1 MNCTAAALFVSAGVC
16 AGLLAASPS
25 WAQAMGGP
33 YASYNDPYG
42 TYSAYPTSGYPY
54 TYTNAYGYPYTNAYG
69 YPYTNAYGYPYTNAY
84 GYQYNNAYGYSS
96 DYNNPFWIVTAP
108 IAAVTAPLTAPLMT
122 GRSVATGQMGRMCST
137 PAKSC
142 ELYHASWVGNGCSCR
157 VSGGLARGSVTP

>member
-1 MNCTAAALFVSAGVC
+1 MHSSSIIRFGRGVRGVVSGQSFLGASNGWAVR
-16 AGLLAASPS
+16 LLQQSLRYLLSLPNAS
-25 WAQAMGGP
+25 
-33 YASYNDPYG
+33 
-42 TYSAYPTSGYPY
+42 
-54 TYTNAYGYPYTNAYG
+54 
-69 YPYTNAYGYPYTNAY
+69 GYPYTNAY

-157 VSGGLARGSVTP
+157 VSGGMARGSVTP

>member
-1 MNCTAAALFVSAGVC
+1 MENAMNRTAAALFVSAGVC

-33 YASYNDPYG
+33 YASYNYPYG

-54 TYTNAYGYPYTNAYG
+54 TNAYGYP
-69 YPYTNAYGYPYTNAY
+69 
-84 GYQYNNAYGYSS
+84 YNNAYGYSS

-108 IAAVTAPLTAPLMT
+108 LAAVTAPLTALAAPVAQAATAPFAVTASAMGPLMT
-122 GRSVATGQMGRMCST
+122 GRSVATGQMGRMCLT

-142 ELYHASWVGNGCSCR
+142 ELYQASWVGNGCSCR
-157 VSGGLARGSVTP
+157 VPGGLARGSVTP

>member
-1 MNCTAAALFVSAGVC
+1 MNRTAAALFVSAGVC

-42 TYSAYPTSGYPY
+42 TYSAYPTS
-54 TYTNAYGYPYTNAYG
+54 GYPYTNAYG

-122 GRSVATGQMGRMCST
+122 GRSVATGQKGRMCST

-142 ELYHASWVGNGCSCR
+142 ELYHASWVGNACSSR
-157 VSGGLARGSVTP
+157 VSGGMARGSVTP